1 MSEREGYSPEVQRFL
16 DGEPDAPLTERAR
29 VDAERFRELLATY
42 ASSLPVPGR
51 ELDAAV
57 MSVVGARRLRG
68 VRRLVHWLIRPR
80 PILLR
85 PVLVASGL
93 AAAMALGW
101 WLGQRGGGLSP
112 AIAPVA
118 EAPTVLVRFE
128 LRAPEAER
136 VALAG
141 SFTEWDPEGVALS
154 KNPQTGVWSVTVP
167 LSLGEHEYSF
177 VIDGQR
183 WIPDP
188 TAHAQVDDG
197 FGQTNSVIVVGPRGV
212 VRS

>member
-1 MSEREGYSPEVQRFL
+1 MSEREGYSQEVQRFL
-16 DGEPDAPLTERAR
+16 DEEPDAQLTERAR
-29 VDAERFRELLATY
+29 VDAERFREALARY

-57 MSVVGARRLRG
+57 MSVVGARPLGG
-68 VRRLVHWLIRPR
+68 VRGLVRWLFRPR
-80 PILLR
+80 PVLLR
-85 PVLVASGL
+85 PVLIAAGLVATT
-93 AAAMALGW
+93 ALGW
-101 WLGQRGGGLSP
+101 WLGQQGGSP
-112 AIAPVA
+112 PVPGALIA

-128 LRAPEAER
+128 LRAPEAVQ
-136 VALAG
+136 VALSG
-141 SFTEWDPEGVALS
+141 SFTGWDSEGVALS
-154 KNPQTGVWSVTVP
+154 KNAQTGVWSVTVP
-167 LSLGEHEYSF
+167 LPLGEHEYSF

-188 TAHAQVDDG
+188 KAHAQVDDG